1 MAKPAERDH
10 VDAFLEEIQSELPPD
25 IDLSVE
31 GAVDRIMGL
40 SRRLKRMMEETLA
53 ERDLTWGEWKLLGVL
68 LHQGAPY
75 RASPGKLA
83 EHLDLSS
90 GAMTNR
96 IDRLEEAGLIKRLP
110 DPNDRRGVQVELT
123 PAGEKVYRQS
133 TAAQARKEALIASAL
148 NERER
153 DQLNA
158 LLRRVML
165 AFEAKE
171 RRD

>member
-1 MAKPAERDH
+1 MTRPAERDH
-10 VDAFLEEIQSELPPD
+10 VDAFLEEIQGDLPD
-25 IDLSVE
+25 LDLSVE

-53 ERDLTWGEWKLLGVL
+53 ERKLTWGEWKLLGVL
-68 LHQGAPY
+68 LHQGAPH

-96 IDRLEEAGLIKRLP
+96 IDRLEEAGLIRRLP
-110 DPNDRRGVQVELT
+110 DPNDRRSVQVELT

-133 TAAQARKEALIASAL
+133 TTAQARKEALIASAL

-153 DQLNA
+153 DQLNT

-165 AFEAKE
+165 AFEAQE